1 MYRPIPVEE
10 VIAALPKSQQEAIA
24 RRGAEL
30 VARVKRRMTQALGA
44 EQHDACFLAKA
55 QEALDDPRPGIPQ
68 EEAKAHL
75 AKRRA
80 TALAKKQR

>member
-30 VARVKRRMTQALGA
+30 VARVKRRMLRGKGA
-44 EQHDACFLAKA
+44 
-55 QEALDDPRPGIPQ
+55 GGSG
-68 EEAKAHL
+68 
-75 AKRRA
+75 
-80 TALAKKQR
+80 